1 MGKIKDIKK
10 AQPQPVKGLWWFK
23 ITLDSGEE
31 VVYSHESE
39 EPFKPGDE
47 LPPYEVKETAT
58 GRGGSVKMLV
68 LLPPKP
74 DPAPVSEYTYEAVD
88 KTTTILSA
96 KARACIDAMGYAA
109 TIAPLV
115 GKKPSEIYP
124 FLVKSIHGEL
134 DKL

>member
-1 MGKIKDIKK
+1 MSKIKDIKK

-47 LPPYEVKETAT
+47 LPPHEVKDTAT

-74 DPAPVSEYTYEAVD
+74 DPAPVGEYTYEAVD
-88 KTTTILSA
+88 KTTTILNA
-96 KARACIDAMGYAA
+96 KARACIDAMGY
-109 TIAPLV
+109 TMTMPGVTKELIV
-115 GKKPSEIYP
+115 GVYQK
-124 FLVKSIHGEL
+124 LVKAIHSEL